1 MRILLSLIFL
11 MTGMSL
17 FGQLTHLKATV
28 SVDSSFLPLGQ
39 LTVHNL
45 SDTSLV
51 KGTYL
56 EGQTTSLFFKA
67 EKDQDYLAKIS
78 IPTYVDTI
86 IQFNTSDTLIDLGIV
101 PMVKS
106 NDLEQ
111 VDIVFRK
118 EMFERSMDGI
128 KVNVEGTSLQNLT
141 NLFEVL
147 KASPKITS
155 PDNERIEIIGRG
167 SPLILVDRQAIISND
182 ELKAIPADQIERIE
196 IITNPSA
203 KYRAQGSGSGV
214 IEVYTKSFHLEG
226 YNMTIRSSAGIN
238 TQLLPTA
245 GLNLGLSLKKK
256 KFSLNG
262 YLGAHYNESNSFSS
276 ADGETTDDSNRSYVS
291 DGEGNSW
298 NVWEYYSLKAAYTLT
313 EEQKITMGINGY
325 GSNGENSG
333 ISSGTY
339 ATNDVNTIRESSVNN
354 SDWTWLNN
362 SAFLNYQLET
372 DTFNSVFEVNLNYT
386 NKVSNYNANS
396 RNVYEDLSTGFEN
409 NFDLRNESRDIPNV
423 GELRVNYEKV
433 FDTTGWKL
441 NVGSAYS
448 LLINNK
454 RFDRFDLV
462 EGEWVISPDFS
473 NSYDYQEHIGAAYI
487 EVQKKWKKFGFRAG
501 IRTEYTRLDGYS
513 NSLEQQFMDSSYIL
527 PFPTASVMYEPNE
540 KTAFT
545 LSYKS
550 GINRPQFDNFDPFVR
565 YSDSLNIQ
573 YGNPFLRPKI
583 ENSIGLD
590 IDFNYM
596 YSFSIMYSHYKDPI
610 SSISFIDETTFVT
623 ESTPWNADAEQGI
636 SASLNIPFRLK
647 WLQGWN
653 SIWVDYS
660 KYTFTPIFGRDP
672 FFNLTFGA
680 YSYLTFELP
689 KSFSIMNRLHVNR
702 WGGDSFQNNV
712 VVNWGL
718 RVTKKFKGNNI
729 QVFADVGN
737 IIPPK
742 YKSTNISGNYV
753 YNSFSQNEFTSF
765 KLGFFI
771 KFGRLKANTNIEE
784 SKSGQS
790 DRL

>member
-1 MRILLSLIFL
+1 MRILFTLFFIASSL
-11 MTGMSL
+11 TV
-17 FGQLTHLKATV
+17 FGQLTRLQATV
-28 SVDSSFLPLGQ
+28 AVDTSFIPLGQ
-39 LTVHNL
+39 LTVHEVD
-45 SDTSLV
+45 DTSLI

-56 EGQTTSLFFKA
+56 EGKTTSLYFEA
-67 EKDQDYLAKIS
+67 ETGRDYLAKIA
-78 IPTYVDTI
+78 IPSYL
-86 IQFNTSDTLIDLGIV
+86 DTLVLFNAADTVVDLGIV

-128 KVNVEGTSLQNLT
+128 NVNVEGTSLQNLT

-214 IEVYTKSFHLEG
+214 IEVYTKNFHLEG
-226 YNMTIRSSAGIN
+226 YNMTIRSQAGIN

-245 GLNLGLSLKKK
+245 GLNLGISLKKK

-262 YLGAHYNESNSFSS
+262 YLGGNYSENNGFSS
-276 ADGETTDDSNRSYVS
+276 ASGETTDDSNRSYTS
-291 DGEGNSW
+291 ENES
-298 NVWEYYSLKAAYTLT
+298 NRQSTWEYYSIKAAYRLT
-313 EEQKITMGINGY
+313 EKQKFTLGINGY
-325 GSNGENSG
+325 GSNGNST
-333 ISSGTY
+333 SSSEGTY
-339 ATNDVNTIRESSVNN
+339 ATEGINTIMESAQSA
-354 SDWTWLNN
+354 SKWTWLNN

-372 DTFNSVFEVNLNYT
+372 DTFNSIFEVNLNYT
-386 NKVSNYNANS
+386 NKVSNSDAKS
-396 RNVYEDLSTGFEN
+396 QNVYEELLTGFQN
-409 NFDLRNESRDIPNV
+409 DFDIRNDSRDIPNV

-441 NVGSAYS
+441 NVGGAYS
-448 LLINNK
+448 ILINNK
-454 RFDRFDLV
+454 RFDRYNLV
-462 EGEWVISPDFS
+462 DGDWVIAPSNS
-473 NSYDYQEHIGAAYI
+473 NSYDYQEHIGAAYV
-487 EVQKKWKKFGFRAG
+487 EVQKSWNKFGFRVG
-501 IRTEYTRLDGYS
+501 LRTEYTRLDGYS

-527 PFPTASVMYEPNE
+527 PFPTASIMYEPNE

-565 YSDSLNIQ
+565 YSDSLNVQ

-596 YSFSIMYSHYKDPI
+596 YSISLMYSHYKDPI
-610 SSISFIDETTFVT
+610 SSISFIDEATFVT
-623 ESTPWNADAEQGI
+623 ESTPWNADAEQGL
-636 SASLNIPFRLK
+636 SASFNVPFRLK
-647 WLQGWN
+647 WLRGWN

-660 KYTFTPIFGRDP
+660 KYTFTPIFGREP

-689 KSFSIMNRLHVNR
+689 KSFSIMNRLHVNK
-702 WGGDSFQNNV
+702 WGGDSFENNA
-712 VVNWGL
+712 VVNWGI

-729 QVFADVGN
+729 QLFADVGN
-737 IIPPK
+737 IIPPR
-742 YKSTNISGNYV
+742 YKSTNYSGNYV
-753 YNSFSQNEFTSF
+753 YNSLRQNEFTSF

-771 KFGRLKANTNIEE
+771 KFGRLKANNTIEE
-784 SKSGQS
+784 SESGQT